1 MTENSLP
8 PSNSI
13 YNLSKQEEKISK
25 NKLLI
30 IAGALCVVLLVI
42 AVALSFFMPKQ
53 AKVEEQSSS
62 TKQSQTQTTG
72 GNKQDTPAKKM
83 AHPLP
88 QVTVG
93 TWKISAPAVTVPR
106 SLRTFS
112 FLENYSLS
120 DFKNIL
126 AGLIKE
132 PKIDE
137 NAGRFSAKTSTDM
150 LYLQKPSGA
159 FVYIS
164 SDGVALPQQVKPQT
178 VKSSVE
184 TFVHNMFHENTLVIT
199 NEYDKTSTPGIHYYE
214 LHRSWDSVS
223 LPILSFFG
231 LFNTQEAIPFSKLK
245 IGVAVGN
252 VKDKR
257 VINTS
262 DKTDGLRRPNDF
274 STVTVGVK
282 EGKVISVASNARR
295 IKAVEQIPTI
305 SYDEAVT
312 RLKANRYDK
321 IYTIPAGEGAVDYA
335 KLYPK
340 DTAKLSQVEVTE
352 SILTYLEEMPGTVQT
367 KLIPYYVFRGSGVLA
382 SGYRVKVLAAVS
394 ATKQEV
400 LGASTSRLLAQSEDE
415 NPGINLG
422 TFTPTPTPPPPTPL
436 PTQPPVATP
445 PQVGPTAATLAPDVP
460 ANQSPCTGGIDV
472 SNQTMQTDAN
482 GNQYF
487 VNTEDLDLYV
497 IPKTTDITQLTN
509 ILETGI
515 DYSNVKAG
523 DRPQLDINIRPDIG
537 TLFDGGLPAGCP
549 IRVTGP
555 SPTLFIYSSTTRSIS
570 LSPNFSLTYADPF
583 IKNDNWDVSVN
594 SSNRLL
600 VNGVSRPYIYY
611 EYQPVTFNKPKL
623 GWTVKKDEIG
633 NFSKQIGKKLSLT
646 ELETQRVASEIGN
659 SAKDVRYSTLF
670 IGLIPQ
676 QELNSKLPISTTQQP
691 QAFHRVHFYL
701 TGATGTEPVS
711 SPSLK
716 PLERF
721 PYMFLEIG
729 AVSGLQH

>member
-1 MTENSLP
+1 
-8 PSNSI
+8 
-13 YNLSKQEEKISK
+13 
-25 NKLLI
+25 
-30 IAGALCVVLLVI
+30 
-42 AVALSFFMPKQ
+42 MPKQ

-83 AHPLP
+83 AHPRP

-295 IKAVEQIPTI
+295 IKAVEQMPTI
-305 SYDEAVT
+305 SYADAVT
-312 RLKANRYDK
+312 RLKANRYDR
-321 IYTIPAGEGAVDYA
+321 IYTIPAGEGVVDYA

-436 PTQPPVATP
+436 PTQPPVVLTP
-445 PQVGPTAATLAPDVP
+445 GQVAEVVETSAPLPPAITCSNDIEPTNV
-460 ANQSPCTGGIDV
+460 QIDPE
-472 SNQTMQTDAN
+472 

-487 VNTEDLDLYV
+487 VSGGDLYV
-497 IPKTTDITQLTN
+497 IPKTADVAQFYVTIEQGIALAKTQT
-509 ILETGI
+509 
-515 DYSNVKAG
+515 G
-523 DRPQLDINIRPDIG
+523 DRPQEVDPNLTVKLDQ
-537 TLFDGGLPAGCP
+537 GLPVNCP
-549 IRVTGP
+549 IQISGY
-555 SPTLFIYSSTTRSIS
+555 SPTLFVYSSTTRSITI
-570 LSPNFSLTYADPF
+570 SPNFSLTYADPLV
-583 IKNDNWDVSVN
+583 KNSTWNVDVNNGVN
-594 SSNRLL
+594 LN

-633 NFSKQIGKKLSLT
+633 NFSKQIGKKLALT
-646 ELETQRVASEIGN
+646 EL
-659 SAKDVRYSTLF
+659 
-670 IGLIPQ
+670 
-676 QELNSKLPISTTQQP
+676 
-691 QAFHRVHFYL
+691 
-701 TGATGTEPVS
+701 
-711 SPSLK
+711 
-716 PLERF
+716 
-721 PYMFLEIG
+721 
-729 AVSGLQH
+729 